1 MLIFTNAA
9 DEFDLAASSPIY
21 HRIIKT
27 LYGFCYKPVAVYT
40 GTIHTDAVHAG
51 TIHTDAVHAAVGQ
64 PDFEAAVGGW
74 HRRWRRDAATVG
86 QPPAETAP

>member
-1 MLIFTNAA
+1 MFPLVNVLIFTNAA

-40 GTIHTDAVHAG
+40 GTIHTDAVHA
-51 TIHTDAVHAAVGQ
+51 AVGQ

-74 HRRWRRDAATVG
+74 HRR
-86 QPPAETAP
+86 